1 MNNIIKYRE
10 FTVNDEQNVSYVTF
24 YADGTCCAYNV
35 DGRDIR
41 IPKRYYD
48 KMLRLVREQWGED
61 YTATIVNTQMTEAE
75 MKDTANTFVAS
86 LTSEVFNN
94 SRISLVD

>member
-1 MNNIIKYRE
+1 
-10 FTVNDEQNVSYVTF
+10 
-24 YADGTCCAYNV
+24 
-35 DGRDIR
+35 
-41 IPKRYYD
+41 
-48 KMLRLVREQWGED
+48 MLRLVREQWGED